1 MISKM
6 SIVEEKKSRPI
17 LQVTRNPPTEGTSID
32 VSVGNSTCRNVLL
45 TPLVDKKRQGGSEM
59 TNANASDVK
68 LLPFLSRKILQGR
81 EGLYVSLTLLRK
93 QPDSLFL
100 CRIM

>member
-1 MISKM
+1 
-6 SIVEEKKSRPI
+6 
-17 LQVTRNPPTEGTSID
+17 
-32 VSVGNSTCRNVLL
+32 
-45 TPLVDKKRQGGSEM
+45 M

-68 LLPFLSRKILQGR
+68 LLPFLSGKILQGR
-81 EGLYVSLTLLRK
+81 EGLYVSLALLRK